1 MKTRLTNKQKSK
13 IRRELDLEM
22 SVKPP
27 KSAIFKN
34 KTKYNRKKKHKKI
47 KENE

>member
-22 SVKPP
+22 GVKPP
-27 KSAIFKN
+27 KSAVFIN
-34 KTKYNRKKKHKKI
+34 KKKYNRKKKHKKDGR
-47 KENE
+47 NE